1 MGLML
6 VFTFSDVCSSIIL
19 RTHRREI
26 QWRTGAGRG
35 NSNANTCLYNLCKQ
49 LFDSFRDMGYDK
61 PTCRPEFETYNGV
74 VSAVEVYVGEILDN
88 TEAEP
93 LLTKYAHQL
102 H

>member
-1 MGLML
+1 ML
-6 VFTFSDVCSSIIL
+6 AFTFSDVCSPIIL
-19 RTHRREI
+19 KTHRREI
-26 QWRTGAGRG
+26 QWRASAGEES
-35 NSNANTCLYNLCKQ
+35 SNANTCLYNLCKQ